1 MQTISEWHYL
11 PAAKM
16 CMSVTI
22 WLIRIYQSHLT
33 SVSLENFKKYHSSGL
48 KFLVYLYNF
57 GMDGHRYYRF
67 CA

>member
-33 SVSLENFKKYHSSGL
+33 SVSLENFKKSVVPMSIHSKVVEVYQKL
-48 KFLVYLYNF
+48 KSTTKWT
-57 GMDGHRYYRF
+57 
-67 CA
+67 